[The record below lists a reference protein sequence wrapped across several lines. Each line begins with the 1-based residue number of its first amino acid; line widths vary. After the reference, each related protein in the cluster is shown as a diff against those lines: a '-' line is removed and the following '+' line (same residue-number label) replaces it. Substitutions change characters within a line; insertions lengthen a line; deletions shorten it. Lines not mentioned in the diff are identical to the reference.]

1 MIKVA
6 AGVLIDA
13 AGRVLLTERPVGK
26 HLAGLW
32 EFPGGKLE
40 AGETP
45 AAALARELR
54 EELGMVACADAPLF
68 ELPWTYDELRLQFY
82 VRRVTRWDGQ
92 PLPLENQ
99 RLQWIHLASIDP
111 AALAPADRRMLQ
123 LLLA

>member
-13 AGRVLLTERPVGK
+13 ESRVLLTERPAGK

-40 AGETP
+40 TGETP
-45 AAALARELR
+45 AAALARELG
-54 EELGMVACADAPLF
+54 EELGIAVLADAPLF
-68 ELPWTYDELRLQFY
+68 ELAWTYDELRLQFY
-82 VRRVTRWDGQ
+82 VRRVTRWEGE

-99 RLQWIHLASIDP
+99 RLRWVSPARIDLAE
-111 AALAPADRRMLQ
+111 LAPADCRMLQ
-123 LLLA
+123 LLLD